1 MSEQHDG
8 GPAYPTCDGYE
19 REQDHGDRG
28 YNDGE
33 PRYVP
38 INPRGGLTARQE
50 YKKAAMQGLC
60 ANGGVLDRLAAAGQG
75 DYPSDKSQALAAAEN
90 GLVTMAARFA
100 DAQLAE
106 DAEHAKE
113 GA

>member
-1 MSEQHDG
+1 MHNGWEWARWIVSRWMRADQH
-8 GPAYPTCDGYE
+8 
-19 REQDHGDRG
+19 
-28 YNDGE
+28 
-33 PRYVP
+33 VP

-75 DYPSDKSQALAAAEN
+75 DYPSNKSHALEAAEN

-113 GA
+113 KP

>member
-1 MSEQHDG
+1 MSHDHTDG
-8 GPAYPTCDGYE
+8 GPAFPG
-19 REQDHGDRG
+19 EQGHIPEGTW
-28 YNDGE
+28 NQTWE
-33 PRYVP
+33 PGMT
-38 INPRGGLTARQE
+38 IRQW
-50 YKKAAMQGLC
+50 YKGMAMQGLC

-75 DYPSDKSQALAAAEN
+75 DYPSNKSQALEAAEN

-113 GA
+113 KP